1 MSSRARAAVNFPR
14 YAGNVP
20 DSEEL
25 FADAASDSFRGDAHG
40 GITSAFPP
48 APRVN
53 YPDGQAGD
61 DDAGGVRSAASAV
74 PASAVVTGWGA
85 EDTAGRT
92 RKRATRP
99 PRSASRPETRR
110 SVGDGRRSA
119 HNPATISQH
128 KRVPEVSPDRCQQP
142 TIAASGTL
150 RT

>member
-40 GITSAFPP
+40 GITSAFPL

-61 DDAGGVRSAASAV
+61 DDAGQRAVRRQCRARFRR
-74 PASAVVTGWGA
+74 GHGL
-85 EDTAGRT
+85 GR
-92 RKRATRP
+92 RRY
-99 PRSASRPETRR
+99 SRPDTKTRHP
-110 SVGDGRRSA
+110 SA
-119 HNPATISQH
+119 
-128 KRVPEVSPDRCQQP
+128 EVSEQARDP
-142 TIAASGTL
+142 A
-150 RT
+150 

>member
-1 MSSRARAAVNFPR
+1 MPV
-14 YAGNVP
+14 
-20 DSEEL
+20 
-25 FADAASDSFRGDAHG
+25 
-40 GITSAFPP
+40 
-48 APRVN
+48 
-53 YPDGQAGD
+53 
-61 DDAGGVRSAASAV
+61 GVRSAASAV

-85 EDTAGRT
+85 EDAAGRT